1 MQAVFGASAAWN
13 VVERRRKP
21 RKKADSAAPIG
32 GRLGWAMELL
42 GEHGLWVRYV
52 GIRGTGPR
60 QARPQRG
67 TLSHHASCH
76 QIPIPVS
83 RYQPIPARNLNAV
96 RQLICV
102 SCPVPH
108 PTPPAAAGLRSRI
121 CGGIQTRQIFWKIV
135 GARFWIPKIP
145 VAMCGAASSSYCLSK
160 LPFCPVHFI
169 ARGSQLLRG
178 VICTSLPKSP
188 SPVLT
193 SSHAPL

>member
-1 MQAVFGASAAWN
+1 MVAVVDGPRAAFCWVDAATRACMQAVFGASAAWN

-52 GIRGTGPR
+52 GIRGTGPG

-76 QIPIPVS
+76 QIRIPVS

-121 CGGIQTRQIFWKIV
+121 CGGIQTRQIFWEDRWV
-135 GARFWIPKIP
+135 QDFGFR
-145 VAMCGAASSSYCLSK
+145 
-160 LPFCPVHFI
+160 
-169 ARGSQLLRG
+169 
-178 VICTSLPKSP
+178 KSR
-188 SPVLT
+188 
-193 SSHAPL
+193 